1 MIEDI
6 FKILKKET
14 KKYKVPVIEFI
25 KVQKKDPFRILIATI
40 LSARTNDRTTA
51 EVCKRLFKKVKNFR
65 DLDKLNVKEI
75 EKLIY
80 PVGFYRNKAKSL
92 KKLPAKIKELKGI
105 PRNIDDLLKL
115 PGVGRKTANLVLVN
129 AFDKDA
135 IGVDVHVHRISN
147 RLGYVKTKNPEETEK
162 ALRKKL
168 PRRYWKDINR
178 LFVMLGQNICKPVSP
193 YCSKCPI
200 NKYCKKVGVK
210 KRR

>member
-1 MIEDI
+1 MIDEV
-6 FKILKKET
+6 FKILKRET
-14 KKYKVPVIEFI
+14 KKYKVPLIEFV
-25 KVQKKDPFRILIATI
+25 KVQDNDPFKILIATI
-40 LSARTNDRTTA
+40 LSARTNDKTTA
-51 EVCKRLFKKVKNFR
+51 EVCKRLFEKVKNFK
-65 DLDKLNVKEI
+65 DLEKLKVEEI

-80 PVGFYRNKAKSL
+80 PVGFYKNKAKSL
-92 KKLPAKIKELKGI
+92 KRLPEKIKEFKGI
-105 PRNIDDLLKL
+105 PNNIDDLIKL

-147 RLGYVKTKNPEETEK
+147 RLGYVKTKNPGETEK
-162 ALRKKL
+162 ILREKL
-168 PRRYWKDINR
+168 PRKYWKDINR

-210 KRR
+210 KTR

>member
-51 EVCKRLFKKVKNFR
+51 EVCKRLFKKVKSFR